1 MTTHAEQLQTS
12 PTKFSGLAWP
22 QHAEDEVE
30 AAAEVLR
37 SGRTNQWTGTN
48 VNAFESE
55 FASWVGTDFA
65 TFVANG
71 TVALELALS
80 ALELPPGSEVV
91 TTPRTFIA
99 TSLAIVRCGLRPV
112 FADID
117 EDSGNI
123 TPETVEQLCTSNTSA
138 IVVVHSSGWPADM
151 EGLNDI
157 ARARGLRLVE
167 DCAQAHGARI
177 NGNSVGSW
185 SDIAAWSFC
194 QDKIISTGGEG
205 GMVTCDDPVLARRMW
220 EFKDHGK
227 SWTEVFE
234 TQHPPGFRWLHES
247 VGTNWRGTEMQAAIG
262 RIQLS
267 KLPDWHRQRTQNAH
281 HLAAQLNA
289 IPGIRCPLPEPA
301 YQHAFYRLNA
311 RVDLGSLP
319 PGWDRDDLIAN
330 ASTRYGLP
338 VGSGSCS
345 EIYLEK
351 VFASSNLRPPQR
363 LPEASRWTEDSLF
376 FPVHPA
382 LETSDLDLMAQ
393 AFQEV
398 LTDG

>member
-1 MTTHAEQLQTS
+1 MTAHADQLDVSIPWFTGKS
-12 PTKFSGLAWP
+12 WP
-22 QHAEDEVE
+22 QHSEDEVE
-30 AAAEVLR
+30 AVVEVLR

-48 VNAFESE
+48 VKAFESE
-55 FASWVGTDFA
+55 FASWVGTNFA

-80 ALELPPGSEVV
+80 ALDLPPGSEVV

-99 TSLAIVRCGLRPV
+99 TSLAIIRCGLRPV

-123 TPETVEQLCTSNTSA
+123 TPQSVEQVCISKTSA
-138 IVVVHSSGWPADM
+138 IVVVHNSGWPADM
-151 EGLNDI
+151 EGLNAI

-177 NGNSVGSW
+177 DGRSVGSM
-185 SDIAAWSFC
+185 SDVAAWSFC
-194 QDKIISTGGEG
+194 QDKIMSTGGEG
-205 GMVTCDDPVLARRMW
+205 GMVTCNDPVLARRMW

-234 TQHPPGFRWLHES
+234 TQHPAGFRWLHES

-267 KLPDWHRQRTQNAH
+267 KLPDWHRQRTQHAH

-289 IPGIRCPLPEPA
+289 IRGIRCPLPEPK

-311 RVDLGSLP
+311 RVDLESLP
-319 PGWDRDDLIAN
+319 PGWERDDLISEV
-330 ASTRYGLP
+330 ASQYGLP

-351 VFASSNLRPPQR
+351 TFQSLDLQPPRR
-363 LPEASRWTEDSLF
+363 LPEASKWTEDSLF

-382 LETSDLDLMAQ
+382 LETADLDLMAQ
-393 AFQEV
+393 AFLEV
-398 LTDG
+398 TTHG